1 MNQAPNYY
9 EHFDVF
15 NETYE
20 STQQSSQAFKVLNCL
35 PELKVYPPQ
44 IDFSPINIKGTITIV
59 NDGSHPIKINRIE
72 ATPGYAVV
80 YELPEYLRAHS
91 SIQVEVIIEGDI
103 TEDGS
108 GYLLLFLDQ
117 NKGMFAANLVTK
129 VVE

>member
-1 MNQAPNYY
+1 MNQDPNYF

-20 STQQSSQAFKVLNCL
+20 STQQSSQASKVLNCL
-35 PELKVYPPQ
+35 PQLKMYPPQ
-44 IDFSPINIKGTITIV
+44 IDFSPTNTKGTITIV

-91 SIQVEVIIEGDI
+91 SMQVEVIIEGDI
-103 TEDGS
+103 TENGS